1 MLISCFKVIELLLLI
16 KDLRKCLL
24 WFELVGIK
32 YIVLSK
38 MFEVVRD
45 VVICK
50 VDDVF
55 NKFFNEKGL
64 GSGIL

>member
-1 MLISCFKVIELLLLI
+1 M
-16 KDLRKCLL
+16 

-55 NKFFNEKGL
+55 NKFFSEKGL